1 MVTGN
6 RSIAVKLKIAVK
18 PSPPGNGLQAKEGAL
33 SASQGSEPT
42 PAQL

>member
-6 RSIAVKLKIAVK
+6 RSIAVKRKIAVK

-33 SASQGSEPT
+33 SANQ
-42 PAQL
+42 